1 MNRVIV
7 TNEEAMI
14 RGNTVLAPRQVP
26 NKHRDYEKKNKNRKK
41 RNIKI
46 KNKLIVMRNIILVFL
61 IGMILVGRYCAIY
74 NMQKQLNTINS
85 NISELNKSNDNLKVE
100 LVKYNN
106 LHYIEEVATTK
117 LKMITPNRNDA
128 IYCNISKEKI
138 VSTSDQS
145 NTKSSLLSKVVKS
158 IF

>member
-1 MNRVIV
+1 M
-7 TNEEAMI
+7 TNEDVMI

-26 NKHRDYEKKNKNRKK
+26 NRHREIEKKQIKRKK
-41 RNIKI
+41 TNRRI
-46 KNKLIVMRNIILVFL
+46 KNKLLVMRNIILVFV

-74 NMQKQLNTINS
+74 NMQKQLNSINS
-85 NISELNKSNDNLKVE
+85 NITELSKTNDNLKVE

-128 IYCNISKEKI
+128 IYCNISKEI
-138 VSTSDQS
+138 IISTSGQS
-145 NTKSSLLSKVVKS
+145 DTNTSFLSKIIKS